1 MQARNKGK
9 RGIDKDVNKG
19 YNVYTLKQTE
29 HIVNRKQFQEWLDQ
43 FPEDTLIEVTVQE
56 AGGSWYTGDSRP
68 VMFDPN
74 NQDHSEFVDFVNN
87 PYVKPDELYYNK
99 SFLTLGGKE

>member
-1 MQARNKGK
+1 
-9 RGIDKDVNKG
+9 
-19 YNVYTLKQTE
+19 
-29 HIVNRKQFQEWLDQ
+29 VNRKEFQEWLDQ

-74 NQDHSEFVDFVNN
+74 NMDHSEFVDFVGN
-87 PYVKPDELYYNK
+87 PHVKPDSNIFDMK
-99 SFLTLGGKE
+99 ILTLGGKE